1 MKSIREQLKGKGI
14 TPSLH
19 RIRILEYLLNTK
31 SHPTADCI
39 HQSLIEKIPSLSKTT
54 VYNTLKY
61 FLSNNLIQSLTI
73 DETEVR
79 YDADLSFHAHF
90 KCNHCGSLYDIEDSN
105 MNPEC
110 LTAIGGHKI
119 LEYHLYL
126 KGICKK
132 CLR

>member
-1 MKSIREQLKGKGI
+1 MKSIQEQLKEKGI

-19 RIRILEYLLNTK
+19 RIKILEYLLNTK
-31 SHPTADCI
+31 SHPTADRI
-39 HQSLIEKIPSLSKTT
+39 YQSLIQEIPSLSKTT

-105 MNPEC
+105 MNPASLMTIE
-110 LTAIGGHKI
+110 GHKV